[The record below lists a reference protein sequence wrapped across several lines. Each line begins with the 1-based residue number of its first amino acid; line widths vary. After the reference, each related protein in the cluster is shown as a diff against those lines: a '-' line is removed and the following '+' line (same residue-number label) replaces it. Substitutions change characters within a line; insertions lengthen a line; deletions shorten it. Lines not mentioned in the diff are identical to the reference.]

1 MLFIEN
7 LTNVYS
13 SFLICRYLFGTL
25 YINFNLLWKPIT
37 AIIVTYSHAL
47 PPADFWASFRA
58 RLDAVIHAVRHP
70 EPMASPSDGFA
81 TLNVSLLDQFCAAW
95 ECNDRPDH
103 LSYRIHLWRALPEFG
118 TLSEI
123 KNRDVVT
130 LLFDFIETE
139 YKKSYENDALCWNL
153 VKRGDDDE
161 AMEIDPEMEDDELNE
176 TKKSA
181 KGTKDGAGGLHKG
194 TQRTLIAI
202 ISVFAKLA
210 NPSQIHR
217 QPEVYALLLELLCHR
232 NPAIQKLALECIMA
246 YKHKYLM
253 PYKDHLF
260 GIIEEAKFK
269 ESITAFKID
278 GEDNVVQPE
287 HRADLMPILMRIL
300 YSKMVA
306 KVQKGGGQAR
316 KALVMRFLGSC
327 HEEEVLQLLK
337 MAFSVYES
345 HLRDDPMELV
355 EGIFNT
361 LRLEAVLS
369 PKKLQSSL
377 NLVEIIREQFG
388 GLMGHGFLKYLLN
401 ILYSVGAIVEGV
413 LRRGEDIHS
422 GHLKLFKNL
431 RALCLQNL
439 ANFFNHFDTY
449 PWQATEVDTVWTLF
463 VMPTLAKLP
472 HDGIHSATPLLKL
485 FTVFSK
491 NPRYFVFFVKQ
502 PVGSNGLKDE
512 TPLRYAID
520 LLLEPKSKPLVC
532 LAVMEI
538 IQSLLQL
545 SDQEFGDADAPVVPP
560 IGITHFKQPIRPAT
574 LEHINF
580 GSAILLPH
588 LPQILEKFRINLQK
602 RRGLT
607 KRDLN
612 IVSRCTELVMDSK
625 TSSALLELLLPILV
639 RKSHIN
645 AGEEALA
652 QMVVTIKNLF
662 EKIDEPEQH
671 IRSIA
676 PMFEQVTAVGPRKL
690 LCELIETI
698 AKRSIP
704 ERKPALKRMSDIVKA
719 MNAWDRRWVEQ
730 PDYEKRLMA
739 YKQIGDLQA
748 AGQVDMNLG
757 LMTVYHSFYFIKHE
771 KDLAMRDSASFHLK
785 SIVPALAKQFANEPR
800 ELEYLVGN
808 VILNLI
814 RRTISDKNDTVRTE
828 GVQLLGEMARECPE
842 AHVVLQDLNLLT
854 NKTDRE
860 VDFFDNVTHM
870 QNHRHIRAF
879 GRFCSVAKTLDRMPH
894 SRTLTQFILP
904 LATQYVCAE
913 KHSTNHGLVTAAIET
928 IGVVC
933 RFLPWHQYESILKY
947 YLKKMRFNV
956 EYQKQ
961 LVRLVMQVLD
971 AFHFDLS
978 NAKLAKQ
985 ELAKKFVK
993 DVVDKVEP
1001 DPVIKEAPVEV
1012 AVAAPVD
1019 EGEEEVVLG
1028 DGSEVQPD
1036 DELDV
1041 ELNKTQPD
1049 DEEMEVAEEVDDDE
1063 APTPVKK
1070 VRVCIFDK
1078 ATVLTHKAA
1087 KRLVHTIATGLIPQ
1101 LNNSITV
1108 ISTYESFHKLNKKK
1122 RRSERE
1128 EEEIL
1133 RVPIAL
1139 AMVKLLQKL
1148 PDGMLGE

>member
-1 MLFIEN
+1 MDAV
-7 LTNVYS
+7 T
-13 SFLICRYLFGTL
+13 
-25 YINFNLLWKPIT
+25 T
-37 AIIVTYSHAL
+37 AIRAPQPIV
-47 PPADFWASFRA
+47 
-58 RLDAVIHAVRHP
+58 V
-70 EPMASPSDGFA
+70 PSDGFA
-81 TLNVSLLDQFCAAW
+81 TLNVCLLDQFCSAW
-95 ECNDRPDH
+95 ECTDRPDH

-130 LLFDFIETE
+130 ALFDFIELE

-153 VKRGDDDE
+153 AKRGADGED
-161 AMEIDPEMEDDELNE
+161 AIEIDPEMEDELND
-176 TKKSA
+176 TQKGNAKKE
-181 KGTKDGAGGLHKG
+181 GGSTLHKG

-217 QPEVYALLLELLCHR
+217 QPDVYALLLELLCHR
-232 NPAIQKLALECIMA
+232 NPAIQKLALDCIMA
-246 YKHKYLM
+246 YRHKYLV
-253 PYKDHLF
+253 PYKDHLY

-278 GEDNVVQPE
+278 GDENVVQPE
-287 HRADLMPILMRIL
+287 HRGDLMPILLRIL

-327 HEEEVLQLLK
+327 QEVEVLQLLK
-337 MAFSVYES
+337 MAFAVYES
-345 HLRDDPMELV
+345 NLRDDPIELV
-355 EGIFNT
+355 NGIFDT

-377 NLVEIIREQFG
+377 NLIEIIREQFG
-388 GLMGHGFLKYLLN
+388 GLMGAGFLKYLLN
-401 ILYSVGAIVEGV
+401 ILYSVGAIVEAV
-413 LRRGEDIHS
+413 LRRSDDIHT
-422 GHLKLFKNL
+422 GHMKLFKNL
-431 RALCLQNL
+431 RALCLQHL
-439 ANFFNHFDTY
+439 ANFFNHFDSY
-449 PWQATEVDTVWTLF
+449 PWHEREVDTVWTLF
-463 VMPTLAKLP
+463 VSPTLAKLP
-472 HDGIHSATPLLKL
+472 LDGIHSATPLLKL

-491 NPRYFVFFVKQ
+491 NPRYFVLLTKQ
-502 PVGSNGLKDE
+502 PIGSDGIADE
-512 TPLRYAID
+512 TPLRYCID
-520 LLLEPKSKPLVC
+520 LLLEPKTKPLVC
-532 LAVMEI
+532 LAIMEI

-545 SDQEFGDADAPVVPP
+545 SDVEPDESGVLAVRAIDL
-560 IGITHFKQPIRPAT
+560 THVKQPIRPPT

-588 LPQILEKFRINLQK
+588 LPKILDKFQLNLQK

-607 KRDLN
+607 KRDLH

-639 RKSHIN
+639 RKSHGN
-645 AGEEALA
+645 AGEDALA
-652 QMVVTIKNLF
+652 QMVSTIKNLF
-662 EKIDEPEQH
+662 EKIEEPEQH

-676 PMFEQVTAVGPRKL
+676 PMFEQITAVGPRKL
-690 LCELIETI
+690 LCELVETI
-698 AKRSIP
+698 AKRAVP
-704 ERKPALKRMSDIVKA
+704 ERRPALKRMSDIVKA

-739 YKQIGDLQA
+739 YKTIGDLQA
-748 AGQVDMNLG
+748 AGQLDMNLG
-757 LMTVYHSFYFIKHE
+757 LMTVYHSFYFIKHD

-785 SIVPALAKQFANEPR
+785 SVVPALARQFAGEPR

-814 RRTISDKNDTVRTE
+814 RRTISDKNDAVRTE
-828 GVQLLGEMARECPE
+828 GIQLLGEMARECPE
-842 AHVVLQDLNLLT
+842 AHVVLQDLQLLT

-860 VDFFDNVTHM
+860 VDFFDNITHM
-870 QNHRHIRAF
+870 QNHRHIRAL
-879 GRFCSVAKTLDRMPH
+879 GRFCSVAKTLDKVPN

-904 LATQYVCAE
+904 LATQYVCVE
-913 KHSTNHGLVTAAIET
+913 KHSLNHGLVTAAIES

-933 RFLPWHQYESILKY
+933 HFLPWHQYESILKY
-947 YLKKMRFNV
+947 YLKKMRYKV

-978 NAKLAKQ
+978 NAKMAKQ
-985 ELAKKFVK
+985 EMAKKFVK
-993 DVVDKVEP
+993 EVEAQVDEA
-1001 DPVIKEAPVEV
+1001 DPLPVEKVPVVVV
-1012 AVAAPVD
+1012 AVE

-1028 DGSEVQPD
+1028 DSGDVHVD

-1041 ELNKTQPD
+1041 ELNKKQTD
-1049 DEEMEVAEEVDDDE
+1049 GEEMEVVEEEEDD
-1063 APTPVKK
+1063 APVPAKK
-1070 VRVCIFDK
+1070 VRVCVFDK
-1078 ATVLTHKAA
+1078 TAVLTHKAA

-1148 PDGMLGE
+1148 PDGMLG

>member
-1 MLFIEN
+1 M
-7 LTNVYS
+7 
-13 SFLICRYLFGTL
+13 
-25 YINFNLLWKPIT
+25 
-37 AIIVTYSHAL
+37 
-47 PPADFWASFRA
+47 
-58 RLDAVIHAVRHP
+58 
-70 EPMASPSDGFA
+70 
-81 TLNVSLLDQFCAAW
+81 
-95 ECNDRPDH
+95 
-103 LSYRIHLWRALPEFG
+103 WRALPEFG

-130 LLFDFIETE
+130 LLFEFIELE

-153 VKRGDDDE
+153 SRRGDNDE
-161 AMEIDPEMEDDELNE
+161 AMEIDPEMEEVVND
-176 TKKSA
+176 TQKGKS
-181 KGTKDGAGGLHKG
+181 KEGGSLHKG

-202 ISVFAKLA
+202 ISVFSKLA

-232 NPAIQKLALECIMA
+232 NPAIQKLALECIMS
-246 YKHKYLM
+246 YKHKYLV
-253 PYKDHLF
+253 PYKDHLY
-260 GIIEEAKFK
+260 GIIDEAKFK
-269 ESITAFKID
+269 ESITAFKIEGD
-278 GEDNVVQPE
+278 ENVVQPE
-287 HRADLMPILMRIL
+287 HRVDLMPILLRIL

-327 HEEEVLQLLK
+327 QEVEVLQLLK
-337 MAFSVYES
+337 MAFAVYETN
-345 HLRDDPMELV
+345 LRDDPLELV
-355 EGIFNT
+355 QGIFKT
-361 LRLEAVLS
+361 LQLDAVLS

-388 GLMGHGFLKYLLN
+388 GLMGPGFLKYLLS

-413 LRRGEDIHS
+413 LCRSEEIHP
-422 GHLKLFKNL
+422 GHMKLFKNL

-439 ANFFNHFDTY
+439 AHFFNHFDTY
-449 PWQATEVDTVWTLF
+449 PWEERQVDTVWTLF
-463 VMPTLAKLP
+463 VTPALSKLP
-472 HDGIHSATPLLKL
+472 QDGIHSATPLLKL
-485 FTVFSK
+485 LTVFSK
-491 NPRYFVFFVKQ
+491 NPRYFVFLVKL
-502 PVGSNGLKDE
+502 PIGSDGSKDE
-512 TPLRYAID
+512 TPLRYCID
-520 LLLEPKSKPLVC
+520 LLLEPKTKPLVC

-545 SDQEFGDADAPVVPP
+545 SDAEPDETGMLSVPS
-560 IGITHFKQPIRPAT
+560 IDLTNVKQPIRPAT

-588 LPQILEKFRINLQK
+588 LPKILEKFQLNLQK

-607 KRDLN
+607 KRDLH

-639 RKSHIN
+639 RKSHGN
-645 AGEEALA
+645 AGEDALA
-652 QMVVTIKNLF
+652 QMVATIKNLF
-662 EKIDEPEQH
+662 EKIEEPEQH

-676 PMFEQVTAVGPRKL
+676 PMFEQITAVGPRKL
-690 LCELIETI
+690 LCDLVETI
-698 AKRSIP
+698 AKRAIP
-704 ERKPALKRMSDIVKA
+704 ERRPALKRMSDIVKA

-730 PDYEKRLMA
+730 PDYEKRLTA
-739 YKQIGDLQA
+739 FKTIGDLQA
-748 AGQVDMNLG
+748 SGQLDMNLG
-757 LMTVYHSFYFIKHE
+757 LMTVYHSFYFIKHD

-785 SIVPALAKQFANEPR
+785 SVVPALAKQFAAEPR
-800 ELEYLVGN
+800 ELEYLIGN

-814 RRTISDKNDTVRTE
+814 RRTISDKNDAVRTE
-828 GVQLLGEMARECPE
+828 GIQLLGEMARECPE
-842 AHVVLQDLNLLT
+842 AHVVLQDLQLMT

-860 VDFFDNVTHM
+860 VDFFDNITHL
-870 QNHRHIRAF
+870 QNHRHIRAL
-879 GRFCSVAKTLDRMPH
+879 GRFCSVAKTLDKVPN

-904 LATQYVCAE
+904 LATQYVCVE
-913 KHSTNHGLVTAAIET
+913 KHSTNHGLVTAAIES

-933 RFLPWHQYESILKY
+933 HFLPWHQYESILKY
-947 YLKKMRFNV
+947 YLKKMRYKV

-978 NAKLAKQ
+978 NAKMAKQ
-985 ELAKKFVK
+985 DLTKKLIKEVEIAVEDAAPE
-993 DVVDKVEP
+993 DVVEEVPKV
-1001 DPVIKEAPVEV
+1001 PVVE
-1012 AVAAPVD
+1012 
-1019 EGEEEVVLG
+1019 EGEEELVLG
-1028 DGSEVQPD
+1028 DSGEVQPD

-1049 DEEMEVAEEVDDDE
+1049 DEEMEVTEENDDE
-1063 APTPVKK
+1063 ASSAPAKK
-1070 VRVCIFDK
+1070 VRVCVFDK
-1078 ATVLTHKAA
+1078 TAVLTHKAA

>member
-1 MLFIEN
+1 M
-7 LTNVYS
+7 
-13 SFLICRYLFGTL
+13 
-25 YINFNLLWKPIT
+25 T
-37 AIIVTYSHAL
+37 AIIVTYSQAL
-47 PPADFWASFRA
+47 SLPQFWSIFQSCLESVTAT
-58 RLDAVIHAVRHP
+58 IRHP
-70 EPMASPSDGFA
+70 AASAAPSDGFA
-81 TLNVSLLDQFCAAW
+81 TLNVCLLDQFCSAW
-95 ECNDRPDH
+95 ECTDRPDH
-103 LSYRIHLWRALPEFG
+103 TTYRIHLWRALPELG

-130 LLFDFIETE
+130 LLFDFIELE

-153 VKRGDDDE
+153 AKRGEDGE
-161 AMEIDPEMEDDELNE
+161 AMEIDPEMEEEELNE
-176 TKKSA
+176 TQKGKSKKEG
-181 KGTKDGAGGLHKG
+181 GTLHKG

-217 QPEVYALLLELLCHR
+217 QPDVYALLLELLCHR
-232 NPAIQKLALECIMA
+232 NPAIQKLALDCIMS
-246 YKHKYLM
+246 YKHKYLV
-253 PYKDHLF
+253 PYKDHLY
-260 GIIEEAKFK
+260 GIIEESKFK
-269 ESITAFKID
+269 ESITAFKIE
-278 GEDNVVQPE
+278 GEENVVQPE
-287 HRADLMPILMRIL
+287 HRVDLMPILLRIL

-327 HEEEVLQLLK
+327 QEVEVLQLLK
-337 MAFSVYES
+337 MAFAVYEPN
-345 HLRDDPMELV
+345 LRDDPLELV
-355 EGIFNT
+355 QGISKT
-361 LRLEAVLS
+361 LRLEAILS

-388 GLMGHGFLKYLLN
+388 GLMGPGFLKYLLS
-401 ILYSVGAIVEGV
+401 ILYSVGAMVEGV
-413 LRRGEDIHS
+413 LARSEEIHS
-422 GHLKLFKNL
+422 GHMKLFKNL

-449 PWQATEVDTVWTLF
+449 PWEERQVDTMWTLF
-463 VMPTLAKLP
+463 VTPTLSKLP
-472 HDGIHSATPLLKL
+472 QDGIHSATPLLKL
-485 FTVFSK
+485 LTVFSK
-491 NPRYFVFFVKQ
+491 NPRYFVFLVKL
-502 PVGSNGLKDE
+502 PIGSDGSADE
-512 TPLRYAID
+512 TPLRYCID
-520 LLLEPKSKPLVC
+520 LLLEPKTKPLVC

-545 SDQEFGDADAPVVPP
+545 SDVEPDESGVFAVPP
-560 IGITHFKQPIRPAT
+560 IGLTNVKQPIRPDT

-588 LPQILEKFRINLQK
+588 LHKILEKFQLNLQK

-607 KRDLN
+607 KRDLH

-639 RKSHIN
+639 RKSHGN
-645 AGEEALA
+645 AGEDALA
-652 QMVVTIKNLF
+652 QMVSTIKNLF
-662 EKIDEPEQH
+662 EKIEEPEQH

-676 PMFEQVTAVGPRKL
+676 PMFEQITAVGPRKL
-690 LCELIETI
+690 LCDLVETI
-698 AKRSIP
+698 AKRAVP
-704 ERKPALKRMSDIVKA
+704 ERRPALKRMSDIVKA

-730 PDYEKRLMA
+730 PDYEKRLTA
-739 YKQIGDLQA
+739 FKTIGDLQA
-748 AGQVDMNLG
+748 SGQLDMDLG
-757 LMTVYHSFYFIKHE
+757 LMTIYHSFYFVKHD

-785 SIVPALAKQFANEPR
+785 SVVPALAKQFASDPR

-814 RRTISDKNDTVRTE
+814 RRTINDKNDAVRTE
-828 GVQLLGEMARECPE
+828 GIQLLGEMARECPE
-842 AHVVLQDLNLLT
+842 AHVVLQDLQLLT

-860 VDFFDNVTHM
+860 VDFFDNITHM

-879 GRFCSVAKTLDRMPH
+879 GRFCSVAKTVEKVPN

-904 LATQYVCAE
+904 LATQYVCVE

-933 RFLPWHQYESILKY
+933 HFLPWHQYESILKY
-947 YLKKMRFNV
+947 YLKKMRYKV

-978 NAKLAKQ
+978 NAKMAKQ

-993 DVVDKVEP
+993 EVESAVQEAELPPEAVVEEV
-1001 DPVIKEAPVEV
+1001 PVV
-1012 AVAAPVD
+1012 AGE

-1028 DGSEVQPD
+1028 DSGDVQPD

-1049 DEEMEVAEEVDDDE
+1049 EEEMEVAEEEDE
-1063 APTPVKK
+1063 AGPAPAKK
-1070 VRVCIFDK
+1070 VRVCVFGK
-1078 ATVLTHKAA
+1078 TAVLTHKAA

-1148 PDGMLGE
+1148 PDGMLGK